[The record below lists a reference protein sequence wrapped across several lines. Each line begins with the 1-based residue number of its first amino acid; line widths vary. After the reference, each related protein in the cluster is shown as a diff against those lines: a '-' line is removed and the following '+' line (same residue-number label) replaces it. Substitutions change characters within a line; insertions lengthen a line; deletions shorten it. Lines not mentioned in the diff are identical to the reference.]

1 MSSIQ
6 GKFGPAFIQA
16 LILCV
21 VRFFTIPWRIWKG
34 TAFRLAA
41 MREMNDED
49 RTVDE
54 TSEFPVFTW
63 IKTAWDGIIFLS
75 WPVIAVVAFIV
86 LIGGLFTSYAAT
98 ALGVFLLT
106 LIYGYFS
113 VIMLSLFKE
122 SLILLLT
129 IAINVERIM
138 KKGTV
143 NNPNEN

>member
-1 MSSIQ
+1 MSSVQ

-34 TAFRLAA
+34 ATFRLAA
-41 MREMNDED
+41 MREMNEED
-49 RTVDE
+49 KTADE

-75 WPVIAVVAFIV
+75 WPVVALIAVIV
-86 LIGGLFTSYAAT
+86 LLGGLFTSYAAT
-98 ALGVFLLT
+98 ALGVFVLT

-129 IAINVERIM
+129 IAINVERIS
-138 KKGTV
+138 KKGTF
-143 NNPNEN
+143 NSTNES